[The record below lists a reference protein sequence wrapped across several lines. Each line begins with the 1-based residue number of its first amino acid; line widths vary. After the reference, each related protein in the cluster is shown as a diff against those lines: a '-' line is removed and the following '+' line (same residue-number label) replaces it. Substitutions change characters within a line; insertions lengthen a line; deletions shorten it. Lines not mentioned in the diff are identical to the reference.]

1 MKRVLIG
8 GVAVLAALALG
19 VAVFRPEIAGLAGW
33 KAGSS
38 GAAPSAAG
46 PAAKGGGKGGGAGGG
61 ERQVTVITAEASEG
75 DFPIERTSVGFLSSP
90 TVVNINARVTSAVT
104 EVAVKDGQTVKA
116 GDLLFKLDDRAL
128 QAALQKDQ
136 AALAK
141 DQAAEVSALAD
152 FNRDK
157 DLLAKGAGT
166 QQAYDQQMAALKG
179 FQASVAAD
187 QAAIAADEVQ
197 LSYAT
202 ITAPVAGR
210 LGAVNTTVGNI
221 VSASSNQGS
230 SAATPLVTITQMAP
244 LQVTFDLPESDLP
257 MLQKA
262 VEAGKADAVS
272 LALPDGKDV
281 VATGPLDFI
290 DSSVDTTTG
299 TIAARAAIAN
309 ADGKL
314 WPGQYVEV
322 TVRFGTLSAV
332 GVPTVAV
339 QQGQKGAYVFVVGAD
354 GKAAMRPVTVALAD
368 GARTA
373 IIAGLSA
380 GDRVVVEG
388 QGRLK
393 DGTPVREQKADGD
406 GSPSGGGAAKP
417 VDGSRTAARDGAE

>member
-8 GVAVLAALALG
+8 GVAVLAALTLG
-19 VAVFRPEIAGLAGW
+19 VAVFRPEIAGLAAW

-38 GAAPSAAG
+38 GASAAG
-46 PAAKGGGKGGGAGGG
+46 SVAAGGGKGGRASGG
-61 ERQVTVITAEASEG
+61 ERPVTVITATASEG

-202 ITAPVAGR
+202 ITAPVDGR

-244 LQVTFDLPESDLP
+244 LQVTFDLPESDVP

-272 LALPDGKDV
+272 LTLPDGKDV

-354 GKAAMRPVTVALAD
+354 GKAAMRPVTVALTD

-373 IIAGLSA
+373 IGAGLAA

-406 GSPSGGGAAKP
+406 AGSPSGGGAAKP
-417 VDGSRTAARDGAE
+417 ADGSRTAARDGGE